1 MSLNKWL
8 YEHMDFGDKG
18 YVTIW
23 DVVKGVVYISI
34 FVAFVAVGG
43 IVTGGMYFLGAAMLI
58 QSDIPYVALIMGDDG
73 ACVVI
78 FAFINV
84 VAILVVAAIVARK
97 LASIRVATC
106 ERKDGDE

>member
-1 MSLNKWL
+1 MNLNTWL
-8 YEHMDFGDKG
+8 CEYMDFGDKG

-23 DVVKGVVYISI
+23 DVVKGVFYISI
-34 FVAFVAVGG
+34 PVAFMAVCGS
-43 IVTGGMYFLGAAMLI
+43 VTGYMYFLGAAMLI
-58 QSDIPYVALIMGDDG
+58 QSDISYVALITGDDG

-84 VAILVVAAIVARK
+84 VAILVVAAIVAHK

-106 ERKDGDE
+106 ERK